1 MQISFVQWSLKCG
14 HQTTKLSCTKWDNCT
29 RLHWYIC
36 EAYIGRYMG
45 HALMMSPMFRL
56 LACKHLLIS
65 LLTWERWMCETIFM
79 VIRPIAAEIFQ
90 WDNRNVNLLVM
101 REKARKWSAGFVFWG
116 SRMTS
121 FFFYGNPSNS
131 CWDFIFQSEAKQW
144 TDLTDGYSQS
154 HAGGEAKTATV
165 ISEKYFV

>member
-1 MQISFVQWSLKCG
+1 MQIFFCAWSLKCG
-14 HQTTKLSCTKWDNCT
+14 HQTTKIYKVAWLYSTICVSVRLISADIWVTLSWCLPFLK
-29 RLHWYIC
+29 
-36 EAYIGRYMG
+36 
-45 HALMMSPMFRL
+45 L

-65 LLTWERWMCETIFM
+65 LMTWEWWMCETIFM

-101 REKARKWSAGFVFWG
+101 REKARKWSAGFVLWG
-116 SRMTS
+116 SRMTG
-121 FFFYGNPSNS
+121 FIHGNPSNS

-154 HAGGEAKTATV
+154 DAGGGAKTATV